1 MVSLADIQTAYYFVA
16 ATGVLVAAG
25 YHILNIRET
34 MKNRRATFANN
45 LLQIFLSEQGQ
56 LRIMELLQM
65 QWSDFDDFQK
75 KYDSSVNPESYAKRA
90 AVGSAFNS
98 IGKQIRSGIIDLDA
112 IDDSTAY
119 MIVVTWSKFEPV
131 FERYRELEWSKD
143 YLSDFEYLSGV
154 LMKRFKERD
163 SDIVRKMNVG
173 IASQEKR

>member
-1 MVSLADIQTAYYFVA
+1 MVELAEIQTAYYMIA

-56 LRIMELLQM
+56 MRIMELLQM
-65 QWSDFDDFQK
+65 QWSDFEDFRN

-90 AVGSAFNS
+90 AICSSFNS
-98 IGKQIRSGIIDLDA
+98 IGQQIRSGIIDLDA

-119 MIVVTWSKFEPV
+119 MIVVTWSKFGPI

-143 YLSDFEYLSGV
+143 YLSDFEYLSDA
-154 LMKRFKERD
+154 LMKRFMDRD
-163 SDIVRKMNVG
+163 PDIVKKMNVG
-173 IASQEKR
+173 IANQEKR